1 MKLKDDNSNTIYSIQ
16 KKGSNIFFLV
26 SLDESL
32 ITFPLGFIYCR

>member
-16 KKGSNIFFLV
+16 KKSSNIFLV